1 MHVYDVIKR
10 PVLSEKAEYLR
21 ESSNIYVFEISSR
34 ANKPMVKKSILE
46 IYGVKAKKI
55 NIVNLPTK
63 AKKNRYGTGYKTSR
77 KKAYVYL
84 DKKDKIVLFEGV

>member
-1 MHVYDVIKR
+1 MHVYDIIKR

-21 ESSNIYVFEISSR
+21 EASNIYVFEVTSR
-34 ANKPMVKKSILE
+34 ANKPMVKKSIRE
-46 IYGVKAKKI
+46 IYGVTPKKV
-55 NIVNLPTK
+55 NIVNLPVK
-63 AKKNRYGTGYKTSR
+63 AKRNRYGTGYKASK